1 LIFKYSSKSKN
12 PFYNIALEDFFFDF
26 VNQKPDNIV
35 LYFWQNQD
43 TVVIGRNQDVFAE
56 CNFDFMKEKNIKL
69 VRRKTGGGAVFHDS
83 ENLNFT
89 FAVPKKYY
97 NKEKTM
103 NIIISA
109 LKKLGFDAYLSGRN
123 DILVNNKKISGN
135 AYYNGKNATLHHGT
149 ILVNTNFEKM
159 LNSLTP
165 DISKLKSNGVKSV
178 KSRVLNLSE
187 IKKINVDDIKNAIE
201 KEFLNFFI
209 EQQNSENLQEN
220 KIGKFTIKNSKNK
233 IKKIQKEY
241 MSKKWIFGGSVNYF
255 MIAKQKFDWG
265 LCEIKMNNE
274 GHYKIFSDSLD
285 VISIENA
292 QKILNKETVYKETE
306 NKITDDIIKLLN

>member
-1 LIFKYSSKSKN
+1 MGRKRILIFKYSSKSKN

-135 AYYNGKNATLHHGT
+135 AYYNGKMQLYTMAQYWLIQ
-149 ILVNTNFEKM
+149 IL
-159 LNSLTP
+159 
-165 DISKLKSNGVKSV
+165 
-178 KSRVLNLSE
+178 
-187 IKKINVDDIKNAIE
+187 KKC
-201 KEFLNFFI
+201 L
-209 EQQNSENLQEN
+209 
-220 KIGKFTIKNSKNK
+220 
-233 IKKIQKEY
+233 
-241 MSKKWIFGGSVNYF
+241 
-255 MIAKQKFDWG
+255 
-265 LCEIKMNNE
+265 
-274 GHYKIFSDSLD
+274 
-285 VISIENA
+285 
-292 QKILNKETVYKETE
+292 IL
-306 NKITDDIIKLLN
+306 